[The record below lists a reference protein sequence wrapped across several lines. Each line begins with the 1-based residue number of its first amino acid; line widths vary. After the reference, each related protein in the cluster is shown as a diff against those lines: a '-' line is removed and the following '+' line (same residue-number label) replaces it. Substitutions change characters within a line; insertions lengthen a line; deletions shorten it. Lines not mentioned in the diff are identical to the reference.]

1 MISNESFHVFSP
13 CLQSSSYIFLSQCN
27 DACDLVRG
35 DPVPMSRQKTQSLIE
50 DSGISCGLMG
60 IGETG
65 FEPAASCSQS
75 RGTFLVATGLWGVPP
90 ALARRTALSSSP
102 TSTEKPC
109 RSQKGG
115 WGWRSKRIRPL
126 APVLTRGPILP

>member
-1 MISNESFHVFSP
+1 MISNKSFHFFST

-35 DPVPMSRQKTQSLIE
+35 DPVPMSRQKNQSLIE

-90 ALARRTALSSSP
+90 ALISSQDS
-102 TSTEKPC
+102 
-109 RSQKGG
+109 SQLEPDKH
-115 WGWRSKRIRPL
+115 RKAPSLAKRGVRV
-126 APVLTRGPILP
+126 AKQAHQTVGPGFN